1 MAQVFSAI
9 IKTVMA
15 EKILTPDMKEILK
28 ESFSHLK
35 EEVTFMVFTKKG
47 TNEQFNEMTTAL
59 IKELS
64 SLEPKLKAEFHGI
77 GDEASRKY
85 DAARS
90 PTLLISPNRYKI
102 RFTGAPL
109 GEEGRSLI
117 MTAIMASTGRTIL
130 SEASRKKLQRL
141 KDQRHVRVFVSPTCP
156 YCPQQ
161 VLYAVS
167 AAILRSDLVS
177 TEVIEIYENRDLAE
191 EYAAMSVPK
200 TFVGETL
207 TASGLEP
214 EEYFIES
221 IIQGAPAAN
230 VMPEEREELRD
241 YDVAILGGGPAGLT
255 AAIYVE
261 RSGLKS
267 IIFERANVGGQIAI
281 TPIVENYP
289 GFQRIAGKT
298 LVEMMAQHAMDYAPL
313 LQGVG
318 VEDIKKKDGAFEVHT
333 GRGVYTAKAVILA
346 TGATYRTLEVPGEKR
361 LSGRGVSYCAT
372 CDGYLFKDGKNVLVV
387 GGGDSALTDALYL
400 DSIGAHV
407 TLVHRRDALRA
418 EARLQ
423 QSLFQRNI
431 PVLWNSR
438 VVEIKGERVVE
449 KVRVEDVKTGKAT
462 DVKVDGVFIAIGYQ
476 PNNEIAKK
484 MGLEL
489 NKLGYIK
496 VDSRQ
501 RTSMPLVYA
510 AGDVTGGEKQIAV
523 AAGQGSG
530 AAIAAFEDISSPY
543 WKKQKEPGG
552 EQ

>member
-1 MAQVFSAI
+1 ME
-9 IKTVMA
+9 
-15 EKILTPDMKEILK
+15 EKVITPDMKEILR

-35 EEVTFMVFTKKG
+35 EEVTFVVFTEKG
-47 TNEQFNEMTTAL
+47 TNEQFNEMTEGL

-64 SLEPKLKAEFHGI
+64 SLEPRLKAEFHSI
-77 GDEASRKY
+77 GDEASEKY
-85 DAARS
+85 GVKRS
-90 PTLLISPNRYKI
+90 PTLLVSPDRYKI
-102 RFTGAPL
+102 RYTGAPL

-117 MTAIMASTGRTIL
+117 MTALMASTGKTIL
-130 SEASRKKLQRL
+130 SEASLKKLRRL
-141 KDQRHVRVFVSPTCP
+141 KEKRHVRVFVSPTCP

-177 TEVIEIYENRDLAE
+177 AEVIEIYENRDLAE
-191 EYAAMSVPK
+191 QYAAMSVPK

-241 YDVAILGGGPAGLT
+241 YDVVILGGGPAGLT

-318 VEDIKKKDGAFEVHT
+318 VDDIEKKDGGFEVHT
-333 GRGVYTAKAVILA
+333 ARGLYTARAVILA
-346 TGATYRTLEVPGEKR
+346 TGAAYRTLDVPGEKR

-372 CDGYLFKDGKNVLVV
+372 CDGYLFKDAKNVMVV

-407 TLVHRRDALRA
+407 TLIHRRDALRA

-438 VVEIKGERVVE
+438 VKEIKGERLVE
-449 KVRVEDVKTGKAT
+449 KVVVEDVKTGKT
-462 DVKVDGVFIAIGYQ
+462 TNVKVEGVFIAIGYQ
-476 PNNEIAKK
+476 PNTDIAKK

-489 NKLGYIK
+489 DRLGYIK
-496 VDSRQ
+496 VDRRQ

-523 AAGQGSG
+523 AAGQGSS
-530 AAIAAFEDISSPY
+530 AAIAAFEDLSSPY
-543 WKKQKEPGG
+543 WKKQKEPAG

>member
-1 MAQVFSAI
+1 ME
-9 IKTVMA
+9 
-15 EKILTPDMKEILK
+15 EKVLTPDMKEILR

-35 EEVTFMVFTKKG
+35 EEITFLVFTKKG
-47 TNEQFNEMTTAL
+47 TNDQFNEMTVGL

-64 SLEPKLKAEFHGI
+64 SLEPKLKAEFHSI
-77 GDEASRKY
+77 GDEASTKY
-85 DAARS
+85 GVERS
-90 PTLLISPNRYKI
+90 PTLLVSPDRYKI
-102 RFTGAPL
+102 RYTGAPL

-117 MTAIMASTGRTIL
+117 MTSLMASTGKTIL
-130 SEASRKKLQRL
+130 SEASLKKLRRL
-141 KDQRHVRVFVSPTCP
+141 KEKRHVRVFVSPTCP

-177 TEVIEIYENRDLAE
+177 VEVIEIYENRDLAE
-191 EYAAMSVPK
+191 QYAAMSVPK

-221 IIQGAPAAN
+221 IIQGAPATN
-230 VMPEEREELRD
+230 VMPEEPEKREELKN
-241 YDVAILGGGPAGLT
+241 YDVVILGGGPAGLT

-261 RSGLKS
+261 RSGLKC

-318 VEDIKKKDGAFEVHT
+318 VDDIKKKDGGFEVHT
-333 GRGVYTAKAVILA
+333 ARGVYTARAIILA
-346 TGATYRTLEVPGEKR
+346 TGAAYRTLDVPGEKR

-372 CDGYLFKDGKNVLVV
+372 CDGYLFKDGKNVMVV

-407 TLVHRRDALRA
+407 TLIHRRDALRA

-423 QSLFQRNI
+423 QSLSQRNI
-431 PVLWNSR
+431 PVLWDSR
-438 VVEIKGERVVE
+438 VKEIKGERLVEEVV
-449 KVRVEDVKTGKAT
+449 VEDVKTGKTT
-462 DVKVDGVFIAIGYQ
+462 DVKVDGVFIAIGYK
-476 PNNEIAKK
+476 PNTDIAQK

-489 NKLGYIK
+489 DRLGYIK
-496 VDSRQ
+496 VDGRQ
-501 RTSMPLVYA
+501 RTSMPFVYA

-523 AAGQGSG
+523 AAGQGSS

-543 WKKQKEPGG
+543 WKEQKEPAG
-552 EQ
+552 EK